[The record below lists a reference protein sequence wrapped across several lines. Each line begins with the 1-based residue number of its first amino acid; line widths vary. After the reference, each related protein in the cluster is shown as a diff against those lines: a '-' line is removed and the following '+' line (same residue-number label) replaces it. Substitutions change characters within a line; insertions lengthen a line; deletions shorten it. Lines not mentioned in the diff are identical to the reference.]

1 MTAYIDTG
9 VLLKAYVLEPDS
21 AYATALIES
30 AGAAIVYSHL
40 HELEMIN
47 ALQLKRYREEITSRQ
62 LAGSLRLIESDR
74 AAGRLFRPDYELAKV
89 FSRATDLAVRYSKK
103 YATRSLDLLHVAL
116 AVEIGCIRFI
126 SFDRRQRRAAQAEKL
141 TVLPERLIT

>member
-74 AAGRLFRPDYELAKV
+74 AEGRLFQPDYELAKV
-89 FSRATDLAVRYSKK
+89 FSCATDLAVRYSKK